1 MTRPID
7 EGRDRLRLPEF
18 GIDAYTEVLERF
30 LHRGYATRRISELD
44 EATEPDHVLYL
55 RHDLDYLVTPA
66 VPFAVAEV
74 ERRMTATYYVLLT
87 GPYNVFAPD
96 NCRAI
101 DEIAGLGHEIGLHYD
116 LEAVGAGPGGRARI
130 DDQVRVLEDL
140 LGAPV
145 RTISTHNPSLAGKDP
160 FRSVPGLRHP
170 HDPRDHRKLAYIS
183 ESRRTWRDDSL
194 LQCFGAAPPAR
205 VMFLTHPELWLAPE
219 IRDGATYIR
228 ECVAPRALAPVREY
242 FERDVPRLWKLS
254 TAAAH
259 PGPGRRVRLHFC
271 DRNQVEARI
280 EAIEERFAAGD
291 AVPWGRG
298 QILTD
303 RPGKWDYSLI
313 AVDGDSIAGFSFNS
327 RRDDWLYVHALI
339 VGAEYRE
346 EGLGGRIIAAL
357 RERAQHGGLRGVQ
370 LRVAYDNTAAIRF
383 YLQHGFAV
391 VDAEPPERQLVMA
404 MPAAA
409 HGD

>member
-1 MTRPID
+1 
-7 EGRDRLRLPEF
+7 LRLPEF
-18 GIDAYTEVLERF
+18 GIHAYTEVLERF
-30 LHRGYATRRISELD
+30 LHSGYAARRISDLD
-44 EATEPDHVLYL
+44 KATEPDRVLYL
-55 RHDLDYLVTPA
+55 RHDLEYLVTSA
-66 VPFAVAEV
+66 VRFAVAEA

-87 GPYNVFAPD
+87 GPYNAFAPH

-101 DEIAGLGHEIGLHYD
+101 KEIAALGHEIGLHYD
-116 LEAVGAGPGGRARI
+116 LQAMGAGPGGCHTRI
-130 DDQVRVLEDL
+130 DDEVRMLEDL
-140 LGAPV
+140 LQAPV
-145 RTISTHNPSLAGKDP
+145 RTINTHSPSLAGEDP

-183 ESRRTWRDDSL
+183 DSRRTWRDDSL
-194 LQCFGAAPPAR
+194 LQCFGAAPPKR

-219 IRDGATYIR
+219 IRDAATYLR

-242 FERDVPRLWKLS
+242 FQREVPRLWELS
-254 TAAAH
+254 ADAAH
-259 PGPGRRVRLHFC
+259 PGQGRRVRLHFC

-280 EAIEERFAAGD
+280 EAIEERFAAQVG
-291 AVPWGRG
+291 AGPWGRS
-298 QILTD
+298 QILAD

-346 EGLGGRIIAAL
+346 EGLGGRILAAL
-357 RERAQHGGLRGVQ
+357 RERAQHAGLRGVQ
-370 LRVAYDNTAAIRF
+370 LRVAFDNTAAIRF
-383 YLQHGFAV
+383 YLQHGFTV
-391 VDAEPPERQLVMA
+391 IDAEPPKRQLVIA
-404 MPAAA
+404 MLTAS